1 MEKYFNWLT
10 VIFGLLGGTIV
21 NFLGGMDKMLHVLIF
36 LIVIDFITGLAKALV
51 NRQLS
56 SQVGFKGI
64 TKKVAI
70 FLVVAIAV
78 ELEMLMGDSIPLRS
92 MTIMFYV
99 ANEGL
104 SLVENLGDILPLP
117 QQIKNVFVQIRDK
130 NEEEQPK

>member
-36 LIVIDFITGLAKALV
+36 LIVIDFITGLTKALV